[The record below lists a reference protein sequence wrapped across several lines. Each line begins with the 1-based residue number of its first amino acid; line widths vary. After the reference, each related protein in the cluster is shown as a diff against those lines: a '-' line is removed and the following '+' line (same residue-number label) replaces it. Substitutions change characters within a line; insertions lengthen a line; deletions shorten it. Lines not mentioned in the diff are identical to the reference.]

1 MDQERLSLL
10 ALYFVPGVGDRLLR
24 QLIAYCGSAEQ
35 VFKIPKGKL
44 LKIPGIGPV
53 TVNSIREKETFIF
66 AEKELAQAEKKQV
79 NILFFTDRS
88 YPSRLRGIEDSPAV
102 LYTKGNVNLNRDKVI
117 GIVGTRNATHYGKAF
132 VERII
137 EELIPHCPLI
147 VSGLAYGIDIHAHK
161 QAIKHA
167 LNTVGVLGSG
177 IDKIYPIAH
186 EETARKMFS
195 GGGIISEHAFGTK
208 PDAHNFPARNRI
220 IAGLCDALIVAEA
233 AISGGALITAEIANT
248 YNKDVFALPGNY
260 DSEYSAGCNWLIKTN
275 KANLISSVKDIEY
288 IMNWSA
294 NGNDKSP
301 KNKSIENLTIAE
313 NAIVSAIK
321 DKGKAI
327 AIDELTIKTLL
338 SPGVLANN
346 LLTLE
351 LKGLVKSLPGKT
363 YKLA

>member
-10 ALYFVPGVGDRLLR
+10 ALYYAPGIGDKLLR

-53 TVNSIREKETFIF
+53 SVKSIKNKDTFNF
-66 AEKELAQAEKKQV
+66 AEKELIEAEKKQV
-79 NILFFTDRS
+79 QILAFTDRAF
-88 YPSRLRGIEDSPAV
+88 PGRLKAIEDAPVV
-102 LYTKGNVNLNRDKVI
+102 LYTKGNVNLNCDKII
-117 GIVGTRNATHYGKAF
+117 GIVGTRKATPYGKSF
-132 VERII
+132 VERVIR
-137 EELIPHCPLI
+137 ELVPHQPLI

-161 QAIKHA
+161 EALKSS

-177 IDKIYPIAH
+177 LDQIYPAAH
-186 EETARKMFS
+186 EETARKMLS
-195 GGGIISEHAFGTK
+195 NGGLISEHAFGTK

-233 AISGGALITAEIANT
+233 ALTGGALITADIANT

-260 DSEYSAGCNWLIKTN
+260 EAEYSAGCNWLIKTN
-275 KANLISSVKDIEY
+275 KANLITSVKDIEY
-288 IMNWSA
+288 IMNWSTD
-294 NGNDKSP
+294 GDVVKSE
-301 KNKSIENLTIAE
+301 NAFLDNLTPAEIAIIE
-313 NAIVSAIK
+313 AIK
-321 DKGKAI
+321 NRGNSI

-338 SPGVLANN
+338 SPGALANN
-346 LLTLE
+346 LLALE
-351 LKGLVKSLPGKT
+351 LKGLVKSLPGKS